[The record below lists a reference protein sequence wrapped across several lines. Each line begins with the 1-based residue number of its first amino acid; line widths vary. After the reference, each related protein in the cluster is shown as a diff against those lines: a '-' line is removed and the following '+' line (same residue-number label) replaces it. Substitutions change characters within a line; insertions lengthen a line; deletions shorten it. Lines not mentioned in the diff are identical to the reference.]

1 MAYKTIFS
9 ICPKR
14 IQKEVV
20 GNVGNCKEFSVSL
33 EIRGLNHPSIRI
45 IGLEYSHPIIRNR
58 WNTLRNL
65 AYWAIARGASSP
77 ALPWWLLGWEKIGWP
92 DGECG
97 KGGGETVETSR
108 MVKIH
113 RQAWSSRLFL
123 WRWRQVMSIIEN
135 WSRLIVSTKSIKILD
150 LGSTNPIKKGW
161 WPICSYSTVT
171 APALALRHV
180 PSKPR
185 RQTGDVRQWWLRVW
199 ACCCYWR
206 LGPLRIGKSWSFP
219 HPKPLAA
226 LAWFHAKKKK
236 IKSKLRWPNMWNLLA
251 RLCKHI

>member
-97 KGGGETVETSR
+97 KGGAKPLKLLG
-108 MVKIH
+108 
-113 RQAWSSRLFL
+113 
-123 WRWRQVMSIIEN
+123 
-135 WSRLIVSTKSIKILD
+135 WSRYIDKLGVRDCFSGDGVKSWVSSKTD
-150 LGSTNPIKKGW
+150 LVSLCLQN
-161 WPICSYSTVT
+161 
-171 APALALRHV
+171 
-180 PSKPR
+180 PSK
-185 RQTGDVRQWWLRVW
+185 
-199 ACCCYWR
+199 
-206 LGPLRIGKSWSFP
+206 F
-219 HPKPLAA
+219 
-226 LAWFHAKKKK
+226 
-236 IKSKLRWPNMWNLLA
+236 
-251 RLCKHI
+251 